1 MKNQLSLSQ
10 NKIIFFLPFLKP
22 LTLYLVNFFFICLQT
37 TIILMKTSKRKLV
50 IIVKF
55 GYLSKWG
62 NFWPSF
68 IWKNSLTK
76 MSCLFKKNKK
86 IVFSNLMQTINREKM
101 IFIISHHH
109 FFFPFEKAK
118 KNFKKSDPPNICC
131 KILRNNICCKKIFLE
146 FLWLIIFLVFY
157 VFFFLESVSDKK
169 GKV

>member
-1 MKNQLSLSQ
+1 MKNPLSLSQ
-10 NKIIFFLPFLKP
+10 NKINFFLLFLKP
-22 LTLYLVNFFFICLQT
+22 LTLYLVNVFFICLQT

-109 FFFPFEKAK
+109 FFFHLKKQKKNSKKVTLKTFVVKYWETTFVAK
-118 KNFKKSDPPNICC
+118 KNFWRSSD
-131 KILRNNICCKKIFLE
+131 
-146 FLWLIIFLVFY
+146 W
-157 VFFFLESVSDKK
+157 
-169 GKV
+169 